1 MLKSGRQARPSRCL
15 KTQSNSYG
23 RITELTLA
31 NRDVYELKVAWFE
44 AFCSDHVPLV
54 VRLRSMRRSNL
65 GFVTSELVLK
75 DFRIRYRNMS
85 LGVFWSLLNPL
96 TMVLV
101 FTFVLTKIFQSQIP
115 YYPLYVLCGLI
126 PYNFFTI
133 AWLSATVSIA
143 ENSAL
148 VKRVPMPTALRP
160 LVSVLSNTIHVGIQL
175 LLIFALVAWYHLPL
189 TWHYFWLPVIWGLE
203 LAFIYGLSLATS
215 SLHIVLRDMRYVVES
230 VNLVLFWLVP
240 IFYSFAMVPQEYKA
254 LYEFNPVAALVLATQ
269 HVVLF
274 HHSPPATLL

>member
-1 MLKSGRQARPSRCL
+1 
-15 KTQSNSYG
+15 
-23 RITELTLA
+23 
-31 NRDVYELKVAWFE
+31 
-44 AFCSDHVPLV
+44 
-54 VRLRSMRRSNL
+54 MRRSNL

-96 TMVLV
+96 MMVLV

-115 YYPLYVLCGLI
+115 YYSLYVLCGLI
-126 PYNFFTI
+126 PYNFFTL
-133 AWLSATVSIA
+133 AWVSATVSIA
-143 ENSAL
+143 ENPAL
-148 VKRVPMPTALRP
+148 VKRVPMPTALLP

-175 LLIFALVAWYHLPL
+175 VLILALVAWYRLPV
-189 TWHYFWLPVIWGLE
+189 TWHYLWLPVIWGLE

-240 IFYSFAMVPQEYKA
+240 IFYSFAMVPQEFKG

-269 HVVLF
+269 HVILY
-274 HHSPPATLL
+274 HRSPPATLLWKMTLVAAVCLSIGAMIFTRLKKRFYRYL

>member
-1 MLKSGRQARPSRCL
+1 
-15 KTQSNSYG
+15 
-23 RITELTLA
+23 
-31 NRDVYELKVAWFE
+31 
-44 AFCSDHVPLV
+44 
-54 VRLRSMRRSNL
+54 MRRSNL

-96 TMVLV
+96 TMVMV

-126 PYNFFTI
+126 PYNFFTL
-133 AWLSATVSIA
+133 AWVSATVSIA
-143 ENSAL
+143 ENPAL
-148 VKRVPMPTALRP
+148 VKRVPMPRALLP

-175 LLIFALVAWYHLPL
+175 LLILALVAWYRLPL

-203 LAFIYGLSLATS
+203 LAFIYGLSLATG

-240 IFYSFAMVPQEYKA
+240 VFYSFAMVPQEYKA

-269 HVVLF
+269 QVILYHQ
-274 HHSPPATLL
+274 SPSATLLWKMTLVAAVFLCFGAMVFNRLKSRFYRYL